1 MGLGVQVCPREDAP
15 ARGSVIPEA
24 ACLARCGDWGCFGS
38 DSGLPR
44 VVVGKYWIDRDS
56 CSSCPGPG
64 PAASLSCTPGAW
76 RGHGGRGSPWPLEPG
91 ARVLS
96 RPSPA
101 RGSCAAGTSEL
112 ALPCAVGNRL
122 TYFCISQENFVIISK
137 SLFLEEVLGQFRR
150 GRPLS
155 KL

>member
-1 MGLGVQVCPREDAP
+1 MSQLQFPLPCPL
-15 ARGSVIPEA
+15 S
-24 ACLARCGDWGCFGS
+24 LLGS
-38 DSGLPR
+38 DSNSGTAPNSFHFFPTLDN
-44 VVVGKYWIDRDS
+44 I
-56 CSSCPGPG
+56 SSCVIY
-64 PAASLSCTPGAW
+64 SLEDT
-76 RGHGGRGSPWPLEPG
+76 GRGKASIRPLEPG